1 MGLQEWTKRLR
12 RREGISALRRAE
24 ATTTET
30 EAERAASS
38 GDIEGMAADEVARE
52 HGGEPPAEESEQPPR

>member
-1 MGLQEWTKRLR
+1 MGLREWIRTLR
-12 RREGISALRRAE
+12 RRESMSALRRAE
-24 ATTTET
+24 ATSTET

-52 HGGEPPAEESEQPPR
+52 HGGERSADESEQPPR